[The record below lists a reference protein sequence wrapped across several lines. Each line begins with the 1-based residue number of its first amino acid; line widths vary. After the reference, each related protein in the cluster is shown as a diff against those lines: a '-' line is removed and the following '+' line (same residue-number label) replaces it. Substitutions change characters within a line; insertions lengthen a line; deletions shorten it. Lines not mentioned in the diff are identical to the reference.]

1 MLQMTDVLGHPPIS
15 SAGQKLSYLMSLTL
29 SLKKKKVFLK
39 LDGDPQDLIKEQ
51 NLHAVRQ

>member
-29 SLKKKKVFLK
+29 SLKKKSIPEVGWRSPGFNQRAE
-39 LDGDPQDLIKEQ
+39 PTYS
-51 NLHAVRQ
+51 

>member
-29 SLKKKKVFLK
+29 SLKKKKKVSLK

-51 NLHAVRQ
+51 NLHTVR